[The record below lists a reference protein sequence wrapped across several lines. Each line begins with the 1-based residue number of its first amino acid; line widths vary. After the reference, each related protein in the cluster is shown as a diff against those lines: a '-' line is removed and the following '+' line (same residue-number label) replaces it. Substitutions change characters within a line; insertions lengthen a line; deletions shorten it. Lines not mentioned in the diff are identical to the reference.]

1 MGDPHTIQL
10 PVPRGAS
17 PVSVETALA
26 ERRSVREFKHE
37 ALSLEDL
44 SQLLWAAQGLTARDG
59 GRTAPSAGATYPL
72 EVDAVVGHV
81 TGLEAGVYRY
91 RPAGHRVS
99 LVVEG
104 DHRQALARAALD
116 QDWMAHAPLWLALAA
131 VERRTARR
139 YHERAPLYVHFEAGC
154 ASENAALQGVA
165 LGLGTCVVGAFD
177 EDVVARLLGLRR
189 GEQPLALMPF
199 GRV

>member
-1 MGDPHTIQL
+1 MGKTHTIPL
-10 PVPRGAS
+10 PEPRRTS
-17 PVSVETALA
+17 RVSVESALG
-26 ERRSVREFKHE
+26 ERRSVREFKDE

-44 SQLLWAAQGLTARDG
+44 SQLLWAAQGVTAPDG
-59 GRTAPSAGATYPL
+59 GRAAPSAGATYPL
-72 EVDAVVGHV
+72 EVDAVVGRV

-91 RPAGHRVS
+91 RPGGHRVA

-104 DHRQALARAALD
+104 DRRKALARAALD
-116 QDWMAHAPLWLALAA
+116 QDWMASAPVCIALAA

-139 YHERAPLYVHFEAGC
+139 YRERAALYVHFEAGC
-154 ASENAALQGVA
+154 ASENAALQAAA

-177 EDVVARLLGLRR
+177 DDVVARLLGLGR